1 MTEHDHAVVTAPGAL
16 PLIGHAGTFQR
27 DPARFLASLSRH
39 GDLVRIKMGPM
50 RVLVVCHPA
59 LLDEMLVRDKIFD
72 RTGPLF
78 QRARDVVGNG
88 VATCPHAEHRR
99 QRRLVQPAF
108 HKTRMPGYAAIASR
122 QIAEHTAAWRAGQPM
137 DVIAELN
144 RLTCAV
150 VARTLFSTEMDA
162 GELARVVT
170 DIQTVLDGLTRSAM
184 TPPRLEHLPIVG
196 IRGFLA
202 ARDRLRQGTLRLVSD
217 YRRAGGDR
225 GDLLSMLLMAGD
237 AADGRLSDEEVC
249 DQVLTFTMAGTET
262 LANTM
267 AWALHRLSRH
277 PEVER
282 RLHEEV
288 DAVLDGRVA
297 TFDDLDRLEY
307 TGQVI
312 AETLRLHSPAFL
324 FLRRVSTDA
333 ELGGAP
339 VATGDTVL
347 WSPHTIHYRPDL
359 FPDPERFD
367 PDRWAGDMRKTL
379 PRGAYVPFGGGPRK
393 CVGEYFALTEGT
405 MALASIVA
413 RWRLRPT
420 TDRPVRGVFRA
431 TLRPHALHLIPEPR
445 ARSSVRNQ
453 LGA

>member
-1 MTEHDHAVVTAPGAL
+1 MTAVEHKVAEAPGSL
-16 PLIGHAGTFQR
+16 PLLGHAGAFQR
-27 DPARFLASLSRH
+27 DPARFLAALSRH
-39 GDLVRIKMGPM
+39 GDLVRIRMGPM

-108 HKTRMPGYAAIASR
+108 HKSRMPGYAEIASR
-122 QIAEHTAAWRAGQPM
+122 QIAEHMGAWRDGHPM
-137 DVIAELN
+137 NVIAELN

-150 VARTLFSTEMDA
+150 VARTLFSTELEA
-162 GELARVVT
+162 TELARVVA

-184 TPPRLEHLPIVG
+184 TPPAVENFPIVG
-196 IRGFLA
+196 IRAFLC

-217 YRRAGGDR
+217 YRRVGGDR
-225 GDLLSMLLMAGD
+225 GDLISMLLLAGD
-237 AADGRLSDEEVC
+237 IEDGRLSDEEIC
-249 DQVLTFTMAGTET
+249 DQILTFTMAGTET
-262 LANTM
+262 LANTL
-267 AWALHRLSRH
+267 AWALHLLGQH

-282 RLHEEV
+282 RLHAEV

-297 TFDDLDRLEY
+297 TFADLDRLEY
-307 TGQVI
+307 TGRVI

-324 FLRRVSTDA
+324 FLRRVSTDT
-333 ELGGAP
+333 ELGGTPIPEGA
-339 VATGDTVL
+339 TVL
-347 WSPHTIHYRPDL
+347 WSPHTIHYRRDL
-359 FPDPERFD
+359 YPDPERFD
-367 PDRWAGDMRKTL
+367 PDRWSGDMRKTL
-379 PRGAYVPFGGGPRK
+379 PRSSYVPFGGGPRK
-393 CVGEYFALTEGT
+393 CVGEHFALTEGT

-420 TDRPVRGVFRA
+420 SNRPVRGVYRA
-431 TLRPHALHLIPEPR
+431 TLRPQLLRMTPER
-445 ARSSVRNQ
+445 R
-453 LGA
+453 